1 MPLPIVAVVGRPNVG
16 KSTFV
21 NRIAQA
27 DEAIV
32 HEMRGVTR
40 DRSYHEADWNGVD
53 FKLIDTGGIEM
64 GDDDAFQGSIRNQ
77 ALAGANEADV
87 ILFLVDGK
95 TGVNADDEAVARI
108 LRKTSKPVFLVV
120 NKLDTP
126 NRMDEVWE
134 FYQLGLGDPW
144 PVSAMHGHGTGDL
157 LDEVVNELKKV
168 DLPAD
173 ADEEDGINV
182 AIIGRPN
189 AGKSSLT
196 NKLTANDRSIVSDV
210 AGTTRDAIDTH
221 IVHDGQRYTIVDTAG
236 LRRKSQIDE
245 DVEYYGFVRAMRA
258 IDRAN
263 VALLV
268 IDSTLGLT
276 DQDQRVAGFA
286 AERGCAMVI
295 VLNKWDLIE
304 GPEAKAEIRERIADR
319 LTFVGY
325 APVIAISAL
334 TGKKVDRIWDAVNA
348 AYENYSQ
355 TIPTNRLNTW
365 LAGIREFG
373 HTVSKGKA
381 VLRMKYVT
389 QTATCPPQFTFF
401 ANRPDLVDDNFER
414 YLENR
419 SARELRA
426 RGYAHQDQVQEEG
439 LKDHGGFAGCG
450 RPVRRRVSVG
460 IHSLRADH
468 LEGVLPYRPARAR
481 QRQYRHHQRH
491 PHDGQGRRLR
501 RVRSGLRQGPAV
513 GRIWPGRSA
522 SRSCQRRLR
531 ARRARHVRH
540 HAGRGV
546 PRLRVGPY
554 LLSVAWLQGR
564 QGDRG
569 GRGLPV
575 RDVRLDRRLP
585 RAAHLHRAR
594 RATTKRV
601 SVGSIAAAAAC
612 PFFALYFFWGDWL
625 AWLFCTVAGLTVV
638 WAHRENIKR
647 LRAGTESRIGDK
659 GKKKEA

>member
-381 VLRMKYVT
+381 HEVRHADGYVSAAIHVLRE
-389 QTATCPPQFTFF
+389 PP
-401 ANRPDLVDDNFER
+401 RPRGRQLRALPREP
-414 YLENR
+414 L
-419 SARELRA
+419 ARELRA

-439 LKDHGGFAGCG
+439 LGVMGDLLVAAGLFVAAFLLGSIPFGLIISKVFYHTDLREHGSGNIGTTNAIRTMGK
-450 RPVRRRVSVG
+450 VG
-460 IHSLRADH
+460 GYAVFVLDFGKGLLS
-468 LEGVLPYRPARAR
+468 GVLAWAFSMQFLP
-481 QRQYRHHQRH
+481 
-491 PHDGQGRRLR
+491 GG
-501 RVRSGLRQGPAV
+501 GLEPGALVTYDTMLAVAFLGCVWGHIFCPWLGFKGGKGIAVAV
-513 GRIWPGRSA
+513 GCLFVTFGWIGA
-522 SRSCQRRLR
+522 CLE
-531 ARRARHVRH
+531 
-540 HAGRGV
+540 
-546 PRLRVGPY
+546 
-554 LLSVAWLQGR
+554 LLIFIVLVVA
-564 QGDRG
+564 
-569 GRGLPV
+569 
-575 RDVRLDRRLP
+575 
-585 RAAHLHRAR
+585 
-594 RATTKRV
+594 TKRV

>member
-32 HEMRGVTR
+32 HAMRGVTR
-40 DRSYHEADWNGVD
+40 DRSYHDADWNGVE
-53 FKLIDTGGIEM
+53 FKLVDTGGIEM

-87 ILFLVDGK
+87 IVFLVDGK
-95 TGVNADDEAVARI
+95 TGINADDEQVARI
-108 LRKTSKPVFLVV
+108 LRKTAKPVFLVV

-126 NRMDEVWE
+126 GRTDDMWE

-144 PVSAMHGHGTGDL
+144 PVSSMHGHGTGDL
-157 LDEVVNELKKV
+157 LDAVVEELKKV
-168 DLPAD
+168 ELPAD
-173 ADEEDGINV
+173 ADDDPGINV

-189 AGKSSLT
+189 SGKSSLT

-221 IVHDGQRYTIVDTAG
+221 VVHDDRRYTIVDTAG

-268 IDSTLGLT
+268 IDATLGLT
-276 DQDQRVAGFA
+276 NEDQRVAGYA

-295 VLNKWDLIE
+295 VLNKWDLVE

-319 LTFVGY
+319 MTFVGY

-334 TGKKVDRIWDAVNA
+334 TGKKVDRIWDAIDT
-348 AYENYSQ
+348 AYANYSQ
-355 TIPTNRLNTW
+355 TITTNRLNTW

-389 QTATCPPQFTFF
+389 QTAACPPQFTFF

-419 SARELRA
+419 LREQFDLV
-426 RGYAHQDQVQEEG
+426 GT
-439 LKDHGGFAGCG
+439 
-450 RPVRRRVSVG
+450 PIRV
-460 IHSLRADH
+460 
-468 LEGVLPYRPARAR
+468 
-481 QRQYRHHQRH
+481 
-491 PHDGQGRRLR
+491 
-501 RVRSGLRQGPAV
+501 
-513 GRIWPGRSA
+513 
-522 SRSCQRRLR
+522 
-531 ARRARHVRH
+531 
-540 HAGRGV
+540 
-546 PRLRVGPY
+546 
-554 LLSVAWLQGR
+554 
-564 QGDRG
+564 
-569 GRGLPV
+569 
-575 RDVRLDRRLP
+575 
-585 RAAHLHRAR
+585 
-594 RATTKRV
+594 K
-601 SVGSIAAAAAC
+601 
-612 PFFALYFFWGDWL
+612 F
-625 AWLFCTVAGLTVV
+625 
-638 WAHRENIKR
+638 
-647 LRAGTESRIGDK
+647 
-659 GKKKEA
+659 KKKD